1 MKVNASLK
9 MGEIVKSV
17 SVELDSSLQSDIAFG
32 RRVLSGVVKIPPA
45 EGRDLIINVELNGE
59 EIAETIL
66 DAMSSEEDE

>member
-32 RRVLSGVVKIPPA
+32 RQALSSVVKIP
-45 EGRDLIINVELNGE
+45 EENREVVFSIELNGK